1 MSDQEKELKAPDS
14 WYSQSGVIPYRIKNE
29 KLQILLITSRRKQ
42 RWIIPK
48 GIIEDGLMPQESAA
62 KEALEEA
69 GAIGIVGN
77 EALGKYKYKKWGGK
91 VKVKVYPMVVKS
103 LLDNWDEIEYRERMW
118 YPFNEAKEILEIK
131 KLKKLFE
138 RLKNKIK

>member
-1 MSDQEKELKAPDS
+1 MSDPKTELKAPDS
-14 WYSQSGVIPYRIKNE
+14 WYNQSGVIPYRIKNG

-69 GAIGIVGN
+69 GVIGIVEN
-77 EALGKYKYKKWGGK
+77 ESIGKYKYKKWGGK
-91 VKVKVYPMVVKS
+91 VKVKVYLMVVNS
-103 LLDNWDEIEYRERMW
+103 LLDSWDEVEYRERKW
-118 YPFNEAKEILEIK
+118 YSFNEARDLIEIK
-131 KLKKLFE
+131 KIKKLFD
-138 RLKNKIK
+138 RLKAWVK